1 MRSVILL
8 CVALS
13 GALFVSSA
21 LAGSPTRDRV
31 PIGTVLAVIPTE
43 SACPAASAGV
53 RITDVG
59 GNLTFTTFVT
69 QGIVSVV
76 PQGSGFEVRAAGTPL
91 WVFYPGDAGPR
102 GHHDRPDVPVHGLE
116 LGDARR
122 LPDKP
127 LLRVGRSGS
136 GCLRDDCLI
145 RPVSTRE
152 FVAAASAP
160 ANYAFRPGASRSGPK
175 SRSGAPIRFSPRLG
189 PRSRLGARLR

>member
-8 CVALS
+8 CVAFT

-91 WVFYPGDAGPR
+91 WVFYPGDAGPGDTTTGR
-102 GHHDRPDVPVHGLE
+102 MYLYTGLSWATQ
-116 LGDARR
+116 DASQTN
-122 LPDKP
+122 LSFAS
-127 LLRVGRSGS
+127 VGRAQDV
-136 GCLRDDCLI
+136 CAMI
-145 RPVSTRE
+145 
-152 FVAAASAP
+152 A
-160 ANYAFRPGASRSGPK
+160 
-175 SRSGAPIRFSPRLG
+175 
-189 PRSRLGARLR
+189 